1 MVNIALE
8 YAYYRLVPFNC
19 IQWVKRLQTLLS
31 ISRCF
36 FFFFFTLRQFKCD
49 ISNCMLK
56 LAGFIRPLALLL
68 RFRQISQQRVVEL
81 TFHRGELTLG
91 AVSEHLR
98 PVLQNHLWKQSDKK
112 KKTERERA
120 IKNEKASGPTAVTV
134 MSLQLAHNSLE
145 SESCLSVSDYHGC
158 ANTGRLL
165 ERCVWLALKYVFLFL
180 IIWLGLVLVTC
191 HEANSN
197 I

>member
-1 MVNIALE
+1 M
-8 YAYYRLVPFNC
+8 
-19 IQWVKRLQTLLS
+19 
-31 ISRCF
+31 
-36 FFFFFTLRQFKCD
+36 
-49 ISNCMLK
+49 SNCMLK
-56 LAGFIRPLALLL
+56 LAGFMRPLTLLL

-81 TFHRGELTLG
+81 TLHRGELTLG

-112 KKTERERA
+112 KTERESD
-120 IKNEKASGPTAVTV
+120 KNEKASGPTAVTV

-145 SESCLSVSDYHGC
+145 PESCLSVSDYHGC

-165 ERCVWLALKYVFLFL
+165 GRCVWLSLKYVFLFL

-191 HEANSN
+191 HEAYLNSKCCPFFGF
-197 I
+197 